1 MPNPNNTLR
10 GWFTSLAVVVGA
22 LALYL
27 SAAIIATL
35 LSGSPM
41 TGAVVSNAVLFTA
54 GLLWLH
60 SNRHQGGSEIP
71 VRRHGG
77 LSRGPGF
84 WALVSITLVFCWLV
98 GQAAAMWLYGLVGSS
113 DFDAHAAT
121 KAEAPVLLM
130 LLVVMVLAP
139 MGEEML
145 MRGVAYSRM
154 RRHMPPLAAA
164 VLSTGL
170 FSLMHLNLVQIMVTL
185 PLGILLA
192 IVYEKTGR
200 LTPVILLHAVF
211 NLLSVVVP
219 AALVSALSSLT
230 FVSLGGAVLAL
241 LLVRLYRPVLSTA
254 APGSELSGVGSSG
267 LTGTRP

>member
-10 GWFTSLAVVVGA
+10 GWVTSAAVIVGA

-27 SAAIIATL
+27 STAIITTL
-35 LSGSPM
+35 ISGSSM
-41 TGAVVSNAVLFTA
+41 IGAVVSNAVLFTA
-54 GLLWLH
+54 GLFWLR
-60 SNRHQGGSEIP
+60 SNRPQGGSEIP
-71 VRRHGG
+71 VRKNGD

-84 WALVSITLVFCWLV
+84 WALVSILLGVCWLV
-98 GQAAAMWLYGLVGSS
+98 GQATAVWLYGLVGSS

-130 LLVVMVLAP
+130 LLVVLVLAP

-145 MRGVAYSRM
+145 MRGVTYSRM

-170 FSLMHLNLVQIMVTL
+170 FSLMHLNLVQIVVTL

-192 IVYEKTGR
+192 MVYEQTGR

-211 NLLSVVVP
+211 NLFSVVVP

-241 LLVRLYRPVLSTA
+241 LLVRLYRPVPPA
-254 APGSELSGVGSSG
+254 VRESELSGAKESG
-267 LTGTRP
+267 LGSEVSK